1 MKKFYKS
8 TTNKMFAG
16 VIGGLSETFNI
27 NSSLLRLVYSLLT
40 VFTSGVFLL
49 IYIAAAFILPKDR
62 DVKTQD

>member
-27 NSSLLRLVYSLLT
+27 NASLLRFIYSLLT

-49 IYIAAAFILPKDR
+49 VYVAAAFLLPKDSE
-62 DVKTQD
+62 VKANN